1 MRVGAPDT
9 MENTRIISAAV
20 LLSGTGSTLQNLIG
34 WIAAGKLP
42 AKIAVV
48 LSSKPDAYGV
58 TRAKDAGIPVVIVN
72 RKGFKNHT
80 KFAQEVND
88 RLAKFDL
95 DLIVLAGYSHLL
107 LLDKLR
113 NIPAI
118 NIHPALIPSFCGK
131 GFYGDKVHK
140 AVLEQGIKVTGVTV
154 HFVDEEY
161 DHGPIVLQEAVR
173 VRRDDTIASLR
184 SRVQRIEHRLYPEAI
199 KLFAEGRLRVEGRK
213 VIILPLSKS
222 RK

>member
-1 MRVGAPDT
+1 

>member
-1 MRVGAPDT
+1 MRVEAPDT
-9 MENTRIISAAV
+9 MKNTRIISAAV

-72 RKGFKNHT
+72 RKGFKDHT